1 MNKVFKVIWSKAKCC
16 YVVASELAKNK
27 GKAPKSGIIS
37 RSLVAGVLACALS
50 CGAVMPVYA
59 QTVRERYVDWLWIG
73 TWGVTV
79 GLGVLPDGR
88 LEQFRTDGSDPNLD
102 IYDDPSSTSKMYV
115 STVPI
120 SAEGMFSAGN
130 GITISEDTISAK
142 AGTNVT
148 VNSNGISV
156 TGNGSVASGNTGLID
171 GGKLYAEVRPSDN
184 GNYVKTAQTT
194 AQNLNAL
201 DTQVKANATA
211 SGNAI
216 KGLSASGTTITYTK
230 NDGTTGTITTQD
242 TKYTAGSGLSL
253 NGTQF
258 SVNTNGSVAS
268 GNTGVLN
275 GGTVY
280 SEVRPTADG
289 TFVKKANTTAANL
302 TALDTASKNAIKGVS
317 ASGSTLTLTK
327 GDGTTSTVTLA
338 DNDTKY
344 TAGSGLS
351 LSGTQFSVN
360 TNGSVASGNTG
371 VMSGG
376 TVYSEVRPTADG
388 TFVKKANTTAA
399 NLTALDTASKNAIK
413 GLSVSGKTIT
423 YTKGDGSTGTI
434 TTQDTTYTA
443 GSGLTLNGTQFSVN
457 TNGAVASGNTGVL
470 NGGTVYSELRPTANG
485 NYIKTANTTAA
496 NLKALDDKIGSAASA
511 AGTYT
516 MAANTVNQ
524 NIKAL
529 DTQTKANTDAISDLD
544 ENKAN
549 KDASNIDAQVW
560 ANVLGVGTVS
570 ATDTRLVNG
579 KTVYNAINNVLHDT
593 NTELEVKSVTAKTME
608 TETLTVTDKITTK
621 DLQSTG
627 HTELNTLTVNG
638 ESTFKENVTL
648 EKDLSVTGTTNLHDT
663 NVDGDLDVTGKSNFH
678 DDVTMDK
685 DLKVAGNSEV
695 GGNLSVTGTSNLHD
709 TNVDGKLDVTGES
722 AFHDNVTMDKDL
734 SVAGNVDVAGNS
746 HVGNDLTVDGKTTLK
761 DLLQVEGDAEFK
773 KNASVGGDLSVTGT
787 SNLHDTNV
795 DGKLDVTGESAFHDN
810 VKMDKD
816 LDVAGKGSFGGDLT
830 VEGKTTLKDLL
841 QVEGDAEFKKNA
853 SVGGDLSVTGTSNL
867 HDTNVDGKLDVTGE
881 SAFHDNVT
889 MDKDLSVAGNADVA
903 GNSHVGK
910 DLTVDGKTTLKDL
923 LQVEGDAE
931 FKKNASVGGDLS
943 VTGTSNLHDTN
954 VDGKLDVTGESAFH
968 DNVKMD
974 KDLSVAGNA
983 GVDKNLTVKGKS
995 DLQGDV
1001 AVGGKL
1007 DVAGE
1012 STFKENVSMEKD
1024 LAVAGN
1030 ADVAGNGSFGGD
1042 LTVTGKTTLKDLLSV
1057 AGDAEFQKNASVG
1070 GDFAVAG
1077 ASNLHDTNID
1087 GKLDVTGE
1095 SAFHD
1100 NVKMDKDLSVAG
1112 NAGVDKNLTVKGKSD
1127 LQGDVAVGGKL
1138 DVAKA
1143 ATFKDTVTME
1153 KDLNVKGNADISGNQ
1168 SVGGDL
1174 SVVGLAD
1181 FGNDVTMQ
1189 KNLSVAGD
1197 TKMEGNADVGKDLH
1211 VAGDANFDKDVTVGG
1226 TARFGQAIWN
1236 EGEENQV
1243 EINDTGVRVGLNSTH
1258 MDAHGIYAGGHNWDE
1273 AKAAMHEDGRIKGI
1287 YGSIE
1292 KDLEVGGD
1300 ATVGGTLTADRAV
1313 IGGKDVTGEFRRVDD
1328 KIAKVGAGAA
1338 ALAGLQYHA
1347 FEEGSKFSMALG
1359 MGHYSGKTAGA
1370 VGAQYHFNRNVSMNL
1385 AGTVG
1390 NGENMVSGGLT
1401 FRFGASKTPYQK
1413 DNDALRRENRE
1424 LMKRLNNLEKRMEKL
1439 SLIEQ
1444 KKAAFP
1450 DIPTDHWARN
1460 AAETLKGNGFV
1471 EGYPD
1476 GEFKGDRRM
1485 TRYEYAQM
1493 LYRALSK
1500 GATVDE
1506 EHLKEYEPELRRIHK
1521 EKSKQQ
1527 SIKNAQAAQEQAV
1540 KEQAARE
1547 QAAQEQAAREQ
1558 AALEAQAAAQVQQD
1572 TAINEAQAP
1581 AQPVEQQVVNSEML
1595 PMQPGMSRYDYAQ
1608 QLFTVLRNGGM
1619 IDRSLAQEY
1628 EPELKQII
1636 REERAKGTLPQQ

>member
-1 MNKVFKVIWSKAKCC
+1 
-16 YVVASELAKNK
+16 
-27 GKAPKSGIIS
+27 
-37 RSLVAGVLACALS
+37 
-50 CGAVMPVYA
+50 
-59 QTVRERYVDWLWIG
+59 
-73 TWGVTV
+73 
-79 GLGVLPDGR
+79 
-88 LEQFRTDGSDPNLD
+88 
-102 IYDDPSSTSKMYV
+102 
-115 STVPI
+115 
-120 SAEGMFSAGN
+120 
-130 GITISEDTISAK
+130 
-142 AGTNVT
+142 
-148 VNSNGISV
+148 
-156 TGNGSVASGNTGLID
+156 
-171 GGKLYAEVRPSDN
+171 
-184 GNYVKTAQTT
+184 
-194 AQNLNAL
+194 
-201 DTQVKANATA
+201 
-211 SGNAI
+211 
-216 KGLSASGTTITYTK
+216 
-230 NDGTTGTITTQD
+230 
-242 TKYTAGSGLSL
+242 
-253 NGTQF
+253 
-258 SVNTNGSVAS
+258 
-268 GNTGVLN
+268 
-275 GGTVY
+275 
-280 SEVRPTADG
+280 
-289 TFVKKANTTAANL
+289 
-302 TALDTASKNAIKGVS
+302 
-317 ASGSTLTLTK
+317 
-327 GDGTTSTVTLA
+327 
-338 DNDTKY
+338 
-344 TAGSGLS
+344 
-351 LSGTQFSVN
+351 
-360 TNGSVASGNTG
+360 
-371 VMSGG
+371 
-376 TVYSEVRPTADG
+376 
-388 TFVKKANTTAA
+388 
-399 NLTALDTASKNAIK
+399 
-413 GLSVSGKTIT
+413 
-423 YTKGDGSTGTI
+423 
-434 TTQDTTYTA
+434 
-443 GSGLTLNGTQFSVN
+443 
-457 TNGAVASGNTGVL
+457 
-470 NGGTVYSELRPTANG
+470 
-485 NYIKTANTTAA
+485 
-496 NLKALDDKIGSAASA
+496 
-511 AGTYT
+511 
-516 MAANTVNQ
+516 
-524 NIKAL
+524 
-529 DTQTKANTDAISDLD
+529 
-544 ENKAN
+544 
-549 KDASNIDAQVW
+549 
-560 ANVLGVGTVS
+560 
-570 ATDTRLVNG
+570 
-579 KTVYNAINNVLHDT
+579 
-593 NTELEVKSVTAKTME
+593 
-608 TETLTVTDKITTK
+608 
-621 DLQSTG
+621 
-627 HTELNTLTVNG
+627 
-638 ESTFKENVTL
+638 
-648 EKDLSVTGTTNLHDT
+648 
-663 NVDGDLDVTGKSNFH
+663 
-678 DDVTMDK
+678 
-685 DLKVAGNSEV
+685 
-695 GGNLSVTGTSNLHD
+695 
-709 TNVDGKLDVTGES
+709 
-722 AFHDNVTMDKDL
+722 
-734 SVAGNVDVAGNS
+734 
-746 HVGNDLTVDGKTTLK
+746 
-761 DLLQVEGDAEFK
+761 
-773 KNASVGGDLSVTGT
+773 
-787 SNLHDTNV
+787 
-795 DGKLDVTGESAFHDN
+795 
-810 VKMDKD
+810 
-816 LDVAGKGSFGGDLT
+816 
-830 VEGKTTLKDLL
+830 
-841 QVEGDAEFKKNA
+841 
-853 SVGGDLSVTGTSNL
+853 
-867 HDTNVDGKLDVTGE
+867 
-881 SAFHDNVT
+881 

-931 FKKNASVGGDLS
+931 FQKNASVGGDLS
-943 VTGTSNLHDTN
+943 VTGTSNLKDTN

-1070 GDFAVAG
+1070 GDFSVAG

-1143 ATFKDTVTME
+1143 ATFEDTVTME

-1413 DNDALRRENRE
+1413 DNDALRRDNRE

-1493 LYRALSK
+1493 LYRALRK

-1540 KEQAARE
+1540 
-1547 QAAQEQAAREQ
+1547 REQ

>member
-1 MNKVFKVIWSKAKCC
+1 MNKIYKVVWSKAKQC
-16 YVVASELAKNK
+16 YVVASELAKSHTKTKKNSVFRR
-27 GKAPKSGIIS
+27 AVVTGIFGCLLNIS
-37 RSLVAGVLACALS
+37 IPVSVMAASIVNDIPLPSTGVIVEDLRISNTALNNLLENTALAGYPYS
-50 CGAVMPVYA
+50 RDFDSMSMSYDI
-59 QTVRERYVDWLWIG
+59 YVDSNGNPTLYG
-73 TWGVTV
+73 
-79 GLGVLPDGR
+79 
-88 LEQFRTDGSDPNLD
+88 FFKAYKYGSDGDGGWELSES
-102 IYDDPSSTSKMYV
+102 IEK
-115 STVPI
+115 TVKFTDEDLASLSLPI
-120 SAEGMFSAGN
+120 SSFNGGTTYSASN
-130 GITISEDTISAK
+130 GINISSDNKVSVK

-148 VNSNGISV
+148 VDENGVSV
-156 TGNGSVASGNTGLID
+156 TGNGSVASGNTGLIN
-171 GGKLYAEVRPSDN
+171 GGTAYSELRPSAN
-184 GNYVKTAQTT
+184 GNYVKTTQTT

-253 NGTQF
+253 SGTQF

-289 TFVKKANTTAANL
+289 TFVKKTNTTAANL

-470 NGGTVYSELRPTANG
+470 NGGTMYSELRPTANG

-516 MAANTVNQ
+516 TAANTVNQ

-685 DLKVAGNSEV
+685 DLKVTGNSEV
-695 GGNLSVTGTSNLHD
+695 GGN
-709 TNVDGKLDVTGES
+709 
-722 AFHDNVTMDKDL
+722 
-734 SVAGNVDVAGNS
+734 
-746 HVGNDLTVDGKTTLK
+746 
-761 DLLQVEGDAEFK
+761 
-773 KNASVGGDLSVTGT
+773 
-787 SNLHDTNV
+787 
-795 DGKLDVTGESAFHDN
+795 
-810 VKMDKD
+810 
-816 LDVAGKGSFGGDLT
+816 
-830 VEGKTTLKDLL
+830 
-841 QVEGDAEFKKNA
+841 
-853 SVGGDLSVTGTSNL
+853 LSVTGTSNL

-931 FKKNASVGGDLS
+931 FQKNASVGGDLS
-943 VTGTSNLHDTN
+943 VTGTSNLKDTN

-1070 GDFAVAG
+1070 GDFSVAG

-1100 NVKMDKDLSVAG
+1100 NVKMDKNLSVAG

-1143 ATFKDTVTME
+1143 ATFEDTVTME

-1493 LYRALSK
+1493 LYRALRK

-1547 QAAQEQAAREQ
+1547 QVAREQAAREQ
-1558 AALEAQAAAQVQQD
+1558 AALEAQATAQVQQD